1 MEGSTFYDMW
11 HLHISPQPPKHKVY
25 LANVKKEMIKSSIEP
40 LGDKRRCYEKFQ
52 DMALEI
58 VSCQLLNN
66 TTHGNGRNGKWFV
79 INQQK
84 GTTIL

>member
-40 LGDKRRCYEKFQ
+40 YVRETKRDVMKSFKICHWRLCR
-52 DMALEI
+52 
-58 VSCQLLNN
+58 VNC
-66 TTHGNGRNGKWFV
+66 
-79 INQQK
+79 
-84 GTTIL
+84 